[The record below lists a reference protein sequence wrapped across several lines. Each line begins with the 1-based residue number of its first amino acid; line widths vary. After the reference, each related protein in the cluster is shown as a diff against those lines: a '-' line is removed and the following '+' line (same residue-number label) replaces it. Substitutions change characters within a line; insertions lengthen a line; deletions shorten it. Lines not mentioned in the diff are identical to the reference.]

1 MPTDEGYRVY
11 VDSPDEPASLWHGGT
26 PPPSSRELRPATASP
41 AQVMENGLARCLSR
55 LSRNVGFVLAPDI
68 AAHGLAAHR
77 PRAAAGP
84 ARSWW

>member
-11 VDSPDEPASLWHGGT
+11 VDSLMSHGRCRAREAAAIE
-26 PPPSSRELRPATASP
+26 SELRPLDGSP
-41 AQVMENGLARCLSR
+41 SQVMENASHLLSR

-68 AAHGLAAHR
+68 GARHLPPHR
-77 PRAAAGP
+77 PRAAAPP